1 MTQEALTPTPVIVTK
16 SFSSNARVRALGK
29 FLRLPTTAFAVL
41 VLLTF
46 SLLALV
52 PSLFAPF
59 GENESTQSYFAS
71 PNAEH
76 WFGTDQLGRDVLS
89 RVIYGARESFTV
101 GALAV
106 VMGTMS
112 GALLGIVSGYFR
124 GPVDYL
130 AQRIVDVL
138 MSLPG
143 ILMALVIA
151 TGLGASLFNVSLA
164 IAVAILPTS
173 ARVIRGATL
182 SVSSMPYIEASRA
195 IGAGNVRIIARH
207 ILPNVAPPIIVIAS
221 IQLGFAII
229 AEASLSYLGL
239 GVPLGTSTWGSML
252 SGSSLLY
259 VQKAPWV
266 GLAPGI
272 ALTLVIVATNLLGDA
287 LRDAGDPRMRGR

>member
-1 MTQEALTPTPVIVTK
+1 
-16 SFSSNARVRALGK
+16 VR
-29 FLRLPTTAFAVL
+29 FFRLPTTAFAAV

-46 SLLALV
+46 ALLALA

-59 GENESTQSYFAS
+59 GENQSTQSYFTS
-71 PNAEH
+71 PNADH

-89 RVIYGARESFTV
+89 RVIYGARDSFIV

-130 AQRIVDVL
+130 AQRVVDVL

-151 TGLGASLFNVSLA
+151 AGLGASLFNVSLA

-173 ARVIRGATL
+173 ARVIRGAAL

-195 IGAGNVRIIARH
+195 VGAGSARIIARH